1 MNEYSRHEWCRFA
14 TENGGIGSCR
24 AAITC
29 AGNKQAEHLAF
40 RKGDQVTILCCLVQP
55 GDSMYPQGWY
65 LGFCGYMVGYFD
77 GAHMESVP
85 PLLGVGTLDRSM
97 SPNERPFAKP
107 VPLQSCTLSPNE
119 FLVLYD
125 PISRRETKRE
135 NAPPVHHALLFQ
147 SLSPPSLP
155 KSGEYDDVYSI
166 YDTYFRPS
174 TFVEPDVTNG
184 TQEKEKDE
192 PLTPERPIDKVLNVV
207 SEQVPN
213 RLLQQDDSTGGSN
226 SLQDSPSFSSTESS
240 FYAAAMT
247 SPATQ
252 VRAQPKTEPI
262 PTTPSKQSARVY
274 ASATGSPYHMARSR
288 SQQAMASS
296 PRLPRHGGAYSATPP
311 TSPYRVAP
319 TITSP
324 ASMAGSGLGSGT
336 SRESPSAGPAPS
348 LYGSPRSK
356 MTLDV
361 SEHALSDRAQLFQL
375 WTTLLTDRS
384 PTSRTLKK
392 AQQLVHLGVPS
403 ALRGRV
409 WLLLADKQVQP
420 KRGVFDQMCQA
431 SSESQRQ
438 PDKYQFSILIEQDL
452 HQCFPVSQPFD
463 GMGGS
468 TRDTIRRILHA
479 YAFYNPKVGYTEG
492 MCLLVGL
499 LLTHLHAEDAFWLLD
514 AIVHGYGMEHIYTGD
529 MHRLHVDNLVV
540 DELLRMVDVEL
551 HQQLRDLSIEPIM
564 FLPGWILPIFVR
576 TLPWA
581 TLVRVWDMFMCYGY
595 TFLLRTAVAILCL
608 CRQTLLQ
615 LPHEQRRMMT
625 LRHLVF
631 VPPGALSEVNVLNRA
646 LELPVTNK
654 EIVRMEATAERLLQE
669 RVPSDATLE
678 QEEGVRRAPSMQG
691 KPMTKK
697 TLRVLLGRKN

>member
-1 MNEYSRHEWCRFA
+1 MDEYSRNEWCRFA
-14 TENGGIGSCR
+14 TENGGVGSCI

-29 AGNKQAEHLAF
+29 AGNRHTDYLAF
-40 RKGDQVTILCCLVQP
+40 RKGDQVTILCCLVYP
-55 GDSMYPQGWY
+55 GDNKYPQGWY
-65 LGFCGYMVGYFD
+65 LGSCGYMVGYFE

-85 PLLGVGTLDRSM
+85 PLLSVGTLDRSIP
-97 SPNERPFAKP
+97 PNERPFATP
-107 VPLQSCTLSPNE
+107 VPLQSCTLLPHQL
-119 FLVLYD
+119 LVSYD
-125 PISRRETKRE
+125 PMSRHETMKKD
-135 NAPPVHHALLFQ
+135 APPVQDALLFQ
-147 SLSPPSLP
+147 SLSSQSLRT
-155 KSGEYDDVYSI
+155 SQEYDDVYSI

-174 TFVEPDVTNG
+174 TFVEPDVTCWP
-184 TQEKEKDE
+184 QEKEMDE
-192 PLTPERPIDKVLNVV
+192 PLTPERPIDKVLDVV
-207 SEQVPN
+207 PEQVPN
-213 RLLQQDDSTGGSN
+213 RLLQQDDSTGGSS
-226 SLQDSPSFSSTESS
+226 SLPDSTSISSADSS
-240 FYAAAMT
+240 IHATAIS
-247 SPATQ
+247 SPASQ
-252 VRAQPKTEPI
+252 VHAQPKTEPI
-262 PTTPSKQSARVY
+262 PTTPSKQSARAY

-296 PRLPRHGGAYSATPP
+296 PRMPRNGGVYSATPP
-311 TSPYRVAP
+311 ASPYRVAP

-324 ASMAGSGLGSGT
+324 VSITGSGLASVT

-348 LYGSPRSK
+348 MYGSPRSK

-409 WLLLADKQVQP
+409 WLLLADKHVQP

-438 PDKYQFSILIEQDL
+438 PEKYQFSILIEQDL
-452 HQCFPVSQPFD
+452 HQCFPSNQPFD

-468 TRDTIRRILHA
+468 TRDTIRSILHA

-551 HQQLRDLSIEPIM
+551 HRQLRDLSIEPIM

-608 CRQTLLQ
+608 CRQSLLQ
-615 LPHEQRRMMT
+615 LPLEQRRMMA

-631 VPPGALSEVNVLNRA
+631 VPPGALTEVNVLSRA

-654 EIVRMEATAERLLQE
+654 EIVRMETTAERLLQE
-669 RVPSDATLE
+669 RGPPAATSE
-678 QEEGVRRAPSMQG
+678 QEDGVRRAPSMQG